1 MLNFRHKVSW
11 FLLIFFL
18 GSITISIADMSRLSE
33 LELSKII
40 DQQNQFFNNRSQ
52 RSQKETTRQAQEIV
66 TNYENF
72 FIENPN
78 DIHGLIL
85 FGKFLR
91 KIGHHQEAFTHF
103 LKADEL
109 DPNLAVVK
117 QEIGN
122 FLVENGEVSDA
133 FPFYLMAT
141 RLGTE
146 EPFYHHNLG
155 TFIFEFKDKLVEFHD
170 REKLGILMH
179 ESFKKAATLAPNN
192 FDFHLR
198 FAQSFFDF
206 NHSSQNDALAIWD
219 SLLTEFGERTESE
232 QEYIRFMI
240 AKILLQAGKKGKAI
254 KLLRSVKSSLF
265 LKEKEVLLKRLEVD
279 GIDVKK
285 ANKSSRSP
293 IHIHLPTYTQ
303 FHHFP
308 MDANLRRIKV
318 LTAQLRQEQMLEVF
332 KHDATHSKF
341 SSNREISLEER
352 KQTDNTNLS
361 K

>member
-1 MLNFRHKVSW
+1 M
-11 FLLIFFL
+11 
-18 GSITISIADMSRLSE
+18 
-33 LELSKII
+33 
-40 DQQNQFFNNRSQ
+40 
-52 RSQKETTRQAQEIV
+52 
-66 TNYENF
+66 
-72 FIENPN
+72 
-78 DIHGLIL
+78 
-85 FGKFLR
+85 
-91 KIGHHQEAFTHF
+91 
-103 LKADEL
+103 
-109 DPNLAVVK
+109 
-117 QEIGN
+117 
-122 FLVENGEVSDA
+122 
-133 FPFYLMAT
+133 
-141 RLGTE
+141 
-146 EPFYHHNLG
+146 
-155 TFIFEFKDKLVEFHD
+155 
-170 REKLGILMH
+170 
-179 ESFKKAATLAPNN
+179 
-192 FDFHLR
+192 R

-232 QEYIRFMI
+232 QEYIRFMKSQNPF
-240 AKILLQAGKKGKAI
+240 ASWKKRESNQTTSFGEI
-254 KLLRSVKSSLF
+254 FSF

-303 FHHFP
+303 YHHFP